1 MQIDELE
8 VMNLYDGGMSLAL
21 IAKEKNTYVNKILRI
36 LEKNGKKRRT
46 RNEAQKLAL
55 ENGVA
60 IHPTLGTKRSSE
72 TKKKI
77 SEKSSSRW
85 KEKTKE
91 ERADFVSKAKKRW
104 EDMDDDKR
112 KEILA
117 KANEAIRDSAKNG
130 SKLEKFIFIGLQKAG
145 FNAIIHYEWMYGSD
159 KTHIDIFIPDEGFAI
174 EIDGPSHFNSIWGDD
189 ELMRTI
195 ACDNNKRGLIL
206 DGGLS
211 FIRVKQ
217 FSKHI
222 SQKIQRDT
230 LDSILKILNS
240 KADSNNE
247 NYFEVEI

>member
-1 MQIDELE
+1 MQIDEVE
-8 VMNLYDGGMSLAL
+8 IINLYDSGMSLAL
-21 IAKEKNTYVNKILRI
+21 IAKQKNTYVNKILRI

-55 ENGVA
+55 EKGIA
-60 IHPTLGTKRSSE
+60 IHPTQGTKRSNE

-85 KEKTKE
+85 KEKTPD
-91 ERADFVSKAKKRW
+91 ERKDFVAKAKKRW
-104 EDMDDDKR
+104 EDMDEDKR
-112 KEILA
+112 KEILL

-130 SKLEKFIFIGLQKAG
+130 SKLEKYIFIGLQNVG
-145 FNAIIHYEWMYGSD
+145 YNATVHYEWMYGNN
-159 KTHIDIFIPDEGFAI
+159 KTHIDIFIPDRGFAI

-230 LDSILKILNS
+230 LDSILKILSS
-240 KADSNNE
+240 KIDSNTD
-247 NYFEVEI
+247 NYFEIEI